1 MICVHANQ
9 MKSFICTTVLRLK
22 GEQPLFL
29 VPLVTL
35 YPQSPSFQVL
45 TQLAPHMTSHVKS
58 QTSNQTFAA
67 TSEACFELHIV
78 KA

>member
-9 MKSFICTTVLRLK
+9 IKSFICTTVLCLK

-35 YPQSPSFQVL
+35 YPSFQVL